1 MIGLWPFLSQ
11 SACWHNPADIAH
23 LSSHQL
29 CPTVNLRF
37 LSLSTPK
44 YCIHIKLIHGTFRPI
59 YSTRKKEKK
68 QRCLNAAAAI
78 TPLPPAQ
85 VVFFCFCLQAV
96 AAHMPLYF
104 FFFSFCLVSYGLTI
118 RLTCNIDRHF
128 NTMSAVHTML
138 MLLIQSYPSKCP
150 LKKSHEPRN

>member
-1 MIGLWPFLSQ
+1 MIGLQPFLSQ

-59 YSTRKKEKK
+59 YSTRKKKK
-68 QRCLNAAAAI
+68 KIAVFKRCSSNN
-78 TPLPPAQ
+78 TSPPGLGFFFF
-85 VVFFCFCLQAV
+85 VFVYRPQLLTC
-96 AAHMPLYF
+96 HHT
-104 FFFSFCLVSYGLTI
+104 FFSFCLVSYGLTI